1 MTKLSDI
8 WDGDFKAGDL
18 VRWTLMDGWCEGYV
32 TAPLDAMTVI
42 RAHNWPAADNA
53 LRVGLCVYPRTGTLR
68 AVPPDILVGDHVMWT
83 PPSDCPYYGLHLKG
97 VVSAVVADRP
107 LIRVQ
112 TLYDSH
118 FGVIAIAEWPPN
130 LRLGAVIDT
139 GVAPGIVQRWP
150 RLPPD
155 AVPLRAGDYVRWEA
169 PEPDNWVEGEIAT
182 ICGFEFD
189 IAIHV
194 EGRSRTGLGG
204 TQPFGI
210 SLGYTVRRIPRPN
223 PEPKPEI
230 LLAGDYVRWDNPL
243 FPAGQVWIEGEL
255 VLNPVNHARIRI
267 DDFRGQGSEWS
278 RGAHT
283 DVRVEPGSLR
293 RIPRPGVGLRPQRE
307 PMRDEMIKER
317 HTEPDPLDVMYDG
330 YTLRHLLGWDEAFR
344 RRDALP
350 VKRWLTPAQRAAISA
365 HWSAQLRA
373 KIAASTERERNRVRV
388 DLQDI
393 D

>member
-1 MTKLSDI
+1 MSEDL
-8 WDGDFKAGDL
+8 KAGDW
-18 VRWTLMDGWCEGYV
+18 VRRTIHARFETRWCEGQICLMSGGV
-32 TAPLDAMTVI
+32 SVMTVA
-42 RAHNWPAADNA
+42 RAHNWPAAEGAMRDGS
-53 LRVGLCVYPRTGTLR
+53 LFHPHPHGVGTLKR
-68 AVPPDILVGDHVMWT
+68 IPPDILVGDHVTWT

-97 VVSAVVADRP
+97 LVTAVVNDRP

-112 TLYDSH
+112 ALYDSH
-118 FGVIAIAEWPPN
+118 FREIAIAEWPPN
-130 LRLGAVIDT
+130 LRLEAVMDT

-150 RLPPD
+150 RLSEVSPATASD
-155 AVPLRAGDYVRWEA
+155 TIPL
-169 PEPDNWVEGEIAT
+169 
-182 ICGFEFD
+182 
-189 IAIHV
+189 
-194 EGRSRTGLGG
+194 
-204 TQPFGI
+204 
-210 SLGYTVRRIPRPN
+210 
-223 PEPKPEI
+223 K
-230 LLAGDYVRWDNPL
+230 AGDYVRWDNPL
-243 FPAGQVWIEGEL
+243 FPAGRVWIEGEL

-317 HTEPDPLDVMYDG
+317 YAEPGPLDVEYDG
-330 YTLRHLLGWDEAFR
+330 VRLRDLLNAQRQHDQGGYRVTLTAE
-344 RRDALP
+344 
-350 VKRWLTPAQRAAISA
+350 QRAAISA
-365 HWSAQLRA
+365 YWSADLRA